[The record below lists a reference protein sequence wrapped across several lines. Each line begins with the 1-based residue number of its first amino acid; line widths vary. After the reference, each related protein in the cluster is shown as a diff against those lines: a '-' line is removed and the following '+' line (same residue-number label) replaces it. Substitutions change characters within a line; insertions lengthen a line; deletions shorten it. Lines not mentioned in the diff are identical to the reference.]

1 MEDRRLME
9 FYRITICKNGMVV
22 PSQREMIRR
31 RERKL
36 ERRKN
41 SLSRKE
47 LFAELD
53 KLVEEQKQKHKSVI
67 EENEEENSVEN
78 TSLNDDDDD
87 RCLEIAIEE
96 AKQKAAEMEEEM
108 KNNKKKKRRGRRGK
122 PKEEKGNEESR
133 KDSDTT
139 QEVVCEPS
147 KGEHLRIYGLLEGD
161 VKLVY
166 KIVHRLV
173 EVCDLGSIVR
183 DIRVIVLRKIG
194 QERFFKM
201 TGNGITNAKLVNPL
215 TVLGNHMGF

>member
-1 MEDRRLME
+1 MKE
-9 FYRITICKNGMVV
+9 
-22 PSQREMIRR
+22 

-53 KLVEEQKQKHKSVI
+53 KVGEEQKQKQEQEQEHKSVI
-67 EENEEENSVEN
+67 EEKKEQNSVEN
-78 TSLNDDDDD
+78 TPLNDDDDD

-108 KNNKKKKRRGRRGK
+108 KNNKNNKNNKKKKRRGRRGK
-122 PKEEKGNEESR
+122 LKEEKGNEDGR
-133 KDSDTT
+133 KDSDMT

-183 DIRVIVLRKIG
+183 NIRVIVLRKIC
-194 QERFFKM
+194 QERFFKV

-215 TVLGNHMGF
+215 TVLGNQMGF